1 MENSSKLK
9 SIITSPSSL
18 SEAVIA
24 PAVGAFL
31 IIMIPLI
38 AMQFTSE
45 VVWTTSDFIIAWTI
59 LFSIGF
65 AFQAIGKR
73 AKNSSYK
80 FATGIAAFTTL
91 FVIWSNLA
99 VGIIGNEDNPLNL
112 MYFGVV
118 LLMVFGSYI
127 AQLKAKAMSKVLF
140 ASAVLHA
147 LVSIIGLSIF
157 STQNP
162 GYTIVNI
169 AIINVVLVTMWA
181 VSGLLYGKASEVV
194 D

>member
-9 SIITSPSSL
+9 SIVTSPSSL
-18 SEAVIA
+18 SEAAIA

-38 AMQFTSE
+38 AMQFTNE
-45 VVWTTSDFIIAWTI
+45 VVWTMSDFIIGWTI

-65 AFQAIGKR
+65 AFQAIGRR

-127 AQLKAKAMSKVLF
+127 AQLKAKAMSRVLF

-162 GYTIVNI
+162 GYTIVNV
-169 AIINVVLVTMWA
+169 AILNVVLVTMWA
-181 VSGLLYGKASEVV
+181 VSGLLYGKASSVV
-194 D
+194 E